1 MVFFSNIESGF
12 MFKTIYSWVYVLEVM
27 ESQSEAQQQM
37 EYKFVMM
44 NTSKQTW

>member
-1 MVFFSNIESGF
+1 
-12 MFKTIYSWVYVLEVM
+12 MFKTICSWVYVLEVM

-44 NTSKQTW
+44 NTSKQT